1 MSGNESGPHSQSVAG
16 SMLLLFVEPD
26 KAKVKSICIELQDVL
41 HWKIHA
47 APLSSAFHADRGALY
62 AARDVR
68 TTKLRAFQT
77 NADIHPDVA
86 PYQAQP

>member
-47 APLSSAFHADRGALY
+47 AHALDGASFI
-62 AARDVR
+62 VC
-68 TTKLRAFQT
+68 
-77 NADIHPDVA
+77 ISC
-86 PYQAQP
+86 